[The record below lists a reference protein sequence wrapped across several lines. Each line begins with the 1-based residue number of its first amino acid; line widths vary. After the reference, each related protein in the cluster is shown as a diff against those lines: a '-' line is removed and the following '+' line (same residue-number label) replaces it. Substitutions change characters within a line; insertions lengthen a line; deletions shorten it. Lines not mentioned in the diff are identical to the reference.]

1 MIRRR
6 LNQKEECRMRRIV
19 AIGVVLMMASIAF
32 ALEGKAVKLTGYVID
47 NACSGRAST
56 DGGADKVKAH
66 TVKCALMPGCAK
78 SGYSV
83 FADGKLYKLD
93 EAGNVKVGEILKSTK
108 TEKGL
113 SVSVEGEVEGDVLK
127 VTKIEEKM

>member
-1 MIRRR
+1 MTRRR

>member
-1 MIRRR
+1 
-6 LNQKEECRMRRIV
+6 MRRIV

-32 ALEGKAVKLTGYVID
+32 AFEGKSVKLTGYVID

-113 SVSVEGEVEGDVLK
+113 SVSVEGSVEGDVLK
-127 VTKIEEKM
+127 VSKIEEKQ